1 MMLLACVYVEI
12 EVDTDMNWSTHAT
25 GVLRHQGKDN
35 KNMLTHKYVSI
46 KHIKAAVDPF
56 SGLFGCTFTSYCLFM
71 ARFLVAFTQIP
82 KINNQHL
89 PESFF
94 C

>member
-1 MMLLACVYVEI
+1 
-12 EVDTDMNWSTHAT
+12 
-25 GVLRHQGKDN
+25 
-35 KNMLTHKYVSI
+35 MLTHKYVSI

-71 ARFLVAFTQIP
+71 ARFLVAFTQMP

-94 C
+94 LQNQIMSFFELCAAEVSPFFCSVEQCVCVYIS

>member
-1 MMLLACVYVEI
+1 
-12 EVDTDMNWSTHAT
+12 
-25 GVLRHQGKDN
+25 
-35 KNMLTHKYVSI
+35 MLTHKYVSI

-71 ARFLVAFTQIP
+71 ARFLVAFTQMP

-94 C
+94 CKIKLCHSLSCVQQKSVLSFALWNSVCVYI